1 VSAEP
6 HQPHGPLVPDAAAV
20 DPAFFR
26 MRESKSRFR
35 LIGAAVERMVITH
48 RVVDLC
54 AAWLLWRLGAGWW
67 AAAWFVAST
76 ALHAARLLH
85 LRHWRRRGD
94 RDHERADRWLGIYCV
109 AMGFM
114 WALAFVLAFMQPVAP
129 EHYALTMLCLT
140 LTVDTVFAAGW
151 QPKVFAGWAAPLGLV
166 LGGAWLWRGGDLGFG
181 MAIISVGHLVTMT
194 GFAAAQSK
202 ALRRRVSL
210 SIENEQLTSR
220 LRVERDR
227 AEAASH
233 ARTRFLAAG
242 SHDLRQPLHAL
253 SINAA
258 TLSLLSKRL
267 QDPLLSEVSGSIGRA
282 LRHSNGVLD
291 GLLDISRLDAG
302 VVRPEPQN
310 VDLALLLVQLRDE
323 LAPVAAQ
330 RGLALRLEVPRPG
343 MLTAHVDPDLL
354 VRLLRH
360 LAGNA
365 LKFTA
370 QGHVVI
376 GAEALPA
383 AAGAATLAR
392 LFVDDS
398 GPGIPLE
405 SQEQVFEEF
414 SQLGNPSRDRSQGL
428 GLGLAIVRR
437 LSGLMALPLTLTSAP
452 GQGTRFELRI
462 PLAAAQGLPVAAEAP
477 LSGLA
482 VAGVAGVAGVA
493 AGSAMDDHRLRGLRV
508 LAIDDEPD
516 IVRSLVG
523 LLTHMGSD
531 ARGASG
537 RDEAVALVAGGFR
550 PDLVIADHRLR
561 GHSGLEAITAV
572 CAYTGPVP
580 ALVVTGDTA
589 PQTILQAMSGG
600 YPVIHKPVD
609 GERLARALAALDL
622 KPGSVA
628 AQAPVAD

>member
-1 VSAEP
+1 MSAEP
-6 HQPHGPLVPDAAAV
+6 RNATAGPAPDHDTAI
-20 DPAFFR
+20 DPAYLK

-35 LIGAAVERMVITH
+35 LIGDAVERMVITH

-54 AAWLLWRLGAGWW
+54 AAWLLWRAGAGWW
-67 AAAWFVAST
+67 AVAWFAAST
-76 ALHAARLLH
+76 ALHMSRLLH
-85 LRHWRRRGD
+85 LRQWRRRGD
-94 RDHERADRWLGIYCV
+94 LDHERADRGLGLYCA
-109 AMGFM
+109 AMSSM
-114 WALAFVLAFMQPVAP
+114 WALAFVLAFTQPVRP

-151 QPKVFAGWAAPLGLV
+151 QPKVFAGSALPLGLT
-166 LGGAWLWRGGDLGFG
+166 LGVAWLWRGGDLGFG
-181 MAIISVGHLVTMT
+181 MAIISVGHLITMN
-194 GFAAAQSK
+194 GFAVAQST

-210 SIENEQLTSR
+210 SIENEHLTNR
-220 LRVERDR
+220 LRIERDR

-302 VVRPEPQN
+302 VVQPEPQN
-310 VDLALLLVQLRDE
+310 VDLALLLAQLRDE
-323 LAPVAAQ
+323 LAAVAAQ
-330 RGLALRLEVPRPG
+330 RGLALRLQVPKAG
-343 MLTAHVDPDLL
+343 VLTAHVDPDLL
-354 VRLLRH
+354 LRMLRN

-383 AAGAATLAR
+383 ATAAMADTPAWAR
-392 LFVDDS
+392 LFVEDS

-437 LSGLMALPLTLTSAP
+437 LSALMGLPLTLSSAP
-452 GQGTRFELRI
+452 GQGTRFELRM
-462 PLAAAQGLPVAAEAP
+462 PLAAGVHGLPVAAEP
-477 LSGLA
+477 LPP
-482 VAGVAGVAGVA
+482 GVAVSSGA
-493 AGSAMDDHRLRGLRV
+493 AMDEQRLRGLRV
-508 LAIDDEPD
+508 LAIDDEDD

-523 LLTHMGSD
+523 LLTHLGSD

-550 PDLVIADHRLR
+550 PDLIIADHRLR
-561 GHSGLEAITAV
+561 GHTGLEAITAV

-622 KPGSVA
+622 KPRSVA
-628 AQAPVAD
+628 AQEPVAD

>member
-1 VSAEP
+1 MSADAHDAHP
-6 HQPHGPLVPDAAAV
+6 TLVPDEAQI
-20 DPAFFR
+20 DPAYFR

-54 AAWLLWRLGAGWW
+54 AAWLLWRLGAGGW
-67 AAAWFVAST
+67 AVAWFVAST
-76 ALHAARLLH
+76 ALHTARLVH
-85 LRHWRRRGD
+85 LRVWRRRGD

-114 WALAFVLAFMQPVAP
+114 WALAFVLAFTQPVAP

-151 QPKVFAGWAAPLGLV
+151 LPKVFIGWAAPLALV

-181 MAIISVGHLVTMT
+181 MAIISVGHLVTMNW
-194 GFAAAQSK
+194 FAVAQST

-210 SIENEQLTSR
+210 SIENEQLTDR

-253 SINAA
+253 AINAA

-310 VDLALLLVQLRDE
+310 VDLALLLAQLRDE

-343 MLTAHVDPDLL
+343 VLTAHTDPDLL
-354 VRLLRH
+354 LRMLRH

-437 LSGLMALPLTLTSAP
+437 LSNLMALPLTLTSAA

-462 PLAAAQGLPVAAEAP
+462 PLAAAGQGLPVAAETP
-477 LSGLA
+477 QSS
-482 VAGVAGVAGVA
+482 VTMPAGTA
-493 AGSAMDDHRLRGLRV
+493 ADDDRLRGLRV
-508 LAIDDEPD
+508 LAIDDEAD

-550 PDLVIADHRLR
+550 PDLIIADHRLR

-622 KPGSVA
+622 KPGSVPA
-628 AQAPVAD
+628 

>member
-1 VSAEP
+1 VSAERS
-6 HQPHGPLVPDAAAV
+6 QPPGGLVPDEATI

-76 ALHAARLLH
+76 ALHMARLVH
-85 LRHWRRRGD
+85 LRVWRRRGD
-94 RDHERADRWLGIYCV
+94 RDHERADRWLGIYCA
-109 AMGFM
+109 AMGFI
-114 WALAFVLAFMQPVAP
+114 WALAFVLAFTQPVRP

-151 QPKVFAGWAAPLGLV
+151 QPKVFAGWAAPLGGV

-181 MAIISVGHLVTMT
+181 MAIISVGHLITMT

-323 LAPVAAQ
+323 LVPVAAQ

-343 MLTAHVDPDLL
+343 LLTAHVDPDLL
-354 VRLLRH
+354 LRMLRH

-383 AAGAATLAR
+383 SAGAAASAR

-437 LSGLMALPLTLTSAP
+437 LSNLMALPLKLTSAT

-462 PLAAAQGLPVAAEAP
+462 PLAAAHGQPVAADEP
-477 LSGLA
+477 RP
-482 VAGVAGVAGVA
+482 GVAVPAGA
-493 AGSAMDDHRLRGLRV
+493 AVDDHRLRGLRV

-550 PDLVIADHRLR
+550 PDLIIADHRLR

-609 GERLARALAALDL
+609 GERLARALASLDL
-622 KPGSVA
+622 KPGSVPA
-628 AQAPVAD
+628 

>member
-6 HQPHGPLVPDAAAV
+6 QNPHRQTLVPDAAAV

-54 AAWLLWRLGAGWW
+54 AAWLLWRLGGGWW
-67 AAAWFVAST
+67 AVAWFVAST
-76 ALHAARLLH
+76 ALHMARLAH
-85 LRHWRRRGD
+85 LRVWRRRGD

-109 AMGFM
+109 AMGFT
-114 WALAFVLAFMQPVAP
+114 WALAFVLAFTQPVRP

-151 QPKVFAGWAAPLGLV
+151 QPKVFAGWAAPLVLV

-181 MAIISVGHLVTMT
+181 MAIISVGHLMTMT

-267 QDPLLSEVSGSIGRA
+267 QDPLLAEVSGSIGRA

-310 VDLALLLVQLRDE
+310 VDLALLLAQLRDE

-330 RGLALRLEVPRPG
+330 RGLALRLVVPRPG
-343 MLTAHVDPDLL
+343 LLTAHVDPDLL
-354 VRLLRH
+354 LRMLRH

-383 AAGAATLAR
+383 AAGAAGAAASAR

-437 LSGLMALPLTLTSAP
+437 LSNLMALPLTLNSAP
-452 GQGTRFELRI
+452 GRGTRFELRI
-462 PLAAAQGLPVAAEAP
+462 PLQAAAQGLPVAAEP
-477 LSGLA
+477 PRP
-482 VAGVAGVAGVA
+482 GVAVPAGA
-493 AGSAMDDHRLRGLRV
+493 AMDDHRLHGLRV

-609 GERLARALAALDL
+609 GERLARALASLDL
-622 KPGSVA
+622 KPGSLA
-628 AQAPVAD
+628 AERVAD

>member
-1 VSAEP
+1 MSAES
-6 HQPHGPLVPDAAAV
+6 HQTGPPDGAAI

-35 LIGAAVERMVITH
+35 LIGAAVERLVITH

-54 AAWLLWRLGAGWW
+54 AAWLLWRLGAGGW
-67 AAAWFVAST
+67 AVAWFAAST
-76 ALHAARLLH
+76 TLHLARLVH

-94 RDHERADRWLGIYCV
+94 MDHERADRGLGIYCA

-114 WALAFVLAFMQPVAP
+114 WALAFVLAFTQPVRP

-140 LTVDTVFAAGW
+140 LTVDAVFAAGW
-151 QPKVFAGWAAPLGLV
+151 QPKVFAGWAIPLGLV
-166 LGGAWLWRGGDLGFG
+166 LGPAWVWRGGDLGFG

-194 GFAAAQSK
+194 GFAAAQSQ
-202 ALRRRVSL
+202 ALRRRVGL

-220 LRVERDR
+220 LRIERDR

-302 VVRPEPQN
+302 VIRPEAQN
-310 VDLALLLVQLRDE
+310 VDLSVLLAQLRDE

-343 MLTAHVDPDLL
+343 VLTAHVDPDLL
-354 VRLLRH
+354 MRMLRH

-383 AAGAATLAR
+383 AVTAITTPPASAR

-437 LSGLMALPLTLTSAP
+437 LSGLMSLPLTLTSAP

-462 PLAAAQGLPVAAEAP
+462 PLASAAQQGRPVPAEQP
-477 LSGLA
+477 PP
-482 VAGVAGVAGVA
+482 GVAEPA
-493 AGSAMDDHRLRGLRV
+493 APAAMDDHRLRGLRV

-550 PDLVIADHRLR
+550 PDLIIADHRLR
-561 GHSGLEAITAV
+561 GHSGLEAISAV

-609 GERLARALAALDL
+609 GERLARALASLDL
-622 KPGSVA
+622 KPGSLA
-628 AQAPVAD
+628 AQERVAD